1 MAAPATSIFERT
13 SLLARELGAI
23 NLGQGF
29 PDLPEPAELLEA
41 ARRALV
47 ERSNQYPPMR
57 GLPELR
63 EAVCGYYHREQGL
76 ELLPEQVIVTAGATE
91 ALAAAIFAFIR
102 PGDEA
107 IAFQPFYD
115 AYVPLI
121 ERAGGTVRAVT
132 LRPPDW
138 ALPLDEVAAAIGPN
152 TRMVVLNTPN
162 NPIGRMVDRASLEAL
177 GALCERHDLLLLC
190 DEVWEGMI
198 YGQQQHVSSLALP
211 SLRERTIKVG
221 SAGKIFSLTG
231 WKVGWAIAPPERA
244 EAIARQHQY
253 LNFTIAAPLQW
264 AVAEGLALSSQWH
277 VAHRA
282 RYAAARERLVRGL
295 AAAGYAMLPADG
307 TWFVNIDLAASGLPA
322 DDEAIAE
329 RMVREAGVATIP
341 VSAFY
346 RDDPERGF
354 LRLCFAK
361 EDATLD
367 EAVER
372 LAEFRRA
379 EKQSP

>member
-1 MAAPATSIFERT
+1 E
-13 SLLARELGAI
+13 LA
-23 NLGQGF
+23 
-29 PDLPEPAELLEA
+29 
-41 ARRALV
+41 
-47 ERSNQYPPMR
+47 
-57 GLPELR
+57 
-63 EAVCGYYHREQGL
+63 
-76 ELLPEQVIVTAGATE
+76 PEQVIVTAGATE

-115 AYVPLI
+115 AYVPLV
-121 ERAGGTVRAVT
+121 ERAGGIVRAVT

-138 ALPLDEVAAAIGPN
+138 ALPIEDVEAAIGPN

-162 NPIGRMVDRASLEAL
+162 NPTGRLVDRASLEAL
-177 GALCERHDLLLLC
+177 GALCERHGLLLLC

-198 YGQQQHVSSLALP
+198 YGERRHVSSLAAP
-211 SLRERTIKVG
+211 SLRDRTIKVG

-231 WKVGWAIAPPERA
+231 WKVGWAVAAPKLA

-253 LNFTIAAPLQW
+253 LTFTIPTPLQW
-264 AVAEGLALSSQWH
+264 AVADGLARPGAWH
-277 VAHRA
+277 AGHRA
-282 RYAAARERLVRGL
+282 RYAAARDRLVGGVT
-295 AAAGYAMLPADG
+295 AAGYAVLRADG
-307 TWFVNIDLAASGLPA
+307 TWFVNLDLEASGLPA
-322 DDEAIAE
+322 DDEAVAD
-329 RMVREAGVATIP
+329 RMVREAGVAAIP

-372 LAEFRRA
+372 LGRFRARLRD
-379 EKQSP
+379 